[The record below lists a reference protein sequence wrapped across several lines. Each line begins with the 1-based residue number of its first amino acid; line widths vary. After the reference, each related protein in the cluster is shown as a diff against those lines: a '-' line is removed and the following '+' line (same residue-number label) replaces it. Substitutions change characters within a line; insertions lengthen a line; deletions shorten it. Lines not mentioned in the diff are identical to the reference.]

1 MKRIALSLPAICL
14 WPTLAAAAS
23 PVAPAPG
30 FGASLLQVLWGLLI
44 VIGLMLVLYALAR
57 KRFSLPGVGGSGK
70 IKVLEMRPL
79 MAKTALALVEVEGE
93 KLLIGIGN
101 GTVRMLTHLPAGKDG
116 QDTSLSESHCF
127 ADHLD
132 REQQS

>member
-1 MKRIALSLPAICL
+1 MNRVAFFLTLLAL
-14 WPTLAAAAS
+14 WPVPAGAAS
-23 PVAPAPG
+23 PVVASPG
-30 FGASLLQVLWGLLI
+30 FGASLLQVLWGLLV

-57 KRFSLPGVGGSGK
+57 KKFSLTGAAGTGR
-70 IKVLEMRPL
+70 ITVLEMRPL

-101 GTVRMLTHLPAGKDG
+101 GTVHMLTTLSADRESQADAGLPP
-116 QDTSLSESHCF
+116 ESF

-132 REQQS
+132 REQQA

>member
-1 MKRIALSLPAICL
+1 
-14 WPTLAAAAS
+14 
-23 PVAPAPG
+23 
-30 FGASLLQVLWGLLI
+30 VLWGLLI

-57 KRFSLPGVGGSGK
+57 KRFSLLGVGGSGK

-79 MAKTALALVEVEGE
+79 MARTALALVEVEGE

-101 GTVRMLTHLPAGKDG
+101 GTVRMLTHLPAGKDE
-116 QDTSLSESHCF
+116 QNTTSPESHCF

>member
-1 MKRIALSLPAICL
+1 MKRFALSLPAICL
-14 WPTLAAAAS
+14 CSSPAAAAS

-57 KRFSLPGVGGSGK
+57 KRFSLLGVGGSGK

-79 MAKTALALVEVEGE
+79 MARTALALVEVEGE

-101 GTVRMLTHLPAGKDG
+101 GTVHMLTHLPTVRNG